1 MVYFLC
7 RTLIKPETVM
17 TEERLIP
24 MSRIRGNHASLDTV
38 KQSKTMCNRRAFEI
52 LAEAQMYWNNMYRF
66 REDRERNKRY
76 NYGDQ
81 WKDNIKVDGKTM
93 SEEEYIKSQGNVPL
107 KNNLIR
113 RLVNTVLG
121 VYRQQ
126 AKEPICTARDRDE
139 QKLGETMSTI
149 LQCNMQLNRM
159 QDLYSRTMEEFLISG
174 LIVHRKWFGW
184 RNDKLD
190 CWTDYVQPNNFF
202 IDSNMRDFR
211 GWDCSF
217 IGEVHDISFE
227 TLCQKYA
234 EGPEDCQR
242 FREIYSWSH
251 DKRSYNTYMQQF
263 GYSLNKNLDFF
274 VCSDASRCRVIEVW
288 RKESKPRY
296 RCHDYNNGDVYKI
309 DVEDYKAMVE
319 DVNADR
325 IRRGTVMGM
334 SIEEIPLIK
343 AKWFMDDYWYYYFL
357 TPFGDILKEGETP
370 YEHKSHPYV
379 FKAYPY
385 IDGEIHSFVN
395 DVIDQQRYTNRLIT
409 LYDWI
414 MRASAKGVLLFPEEC
429 LPKGMDINDIADE
442 WSRFNGVIA
451 IKTKN
456 AAQLPQQI
464 ANNSTNIGITELLNL
479 QLKFFEEISG
489 VNGALQGKPGWS
501 GMSASLY
508 SQQTQNATTSL
519 LDLLESFSQFVIDAA
534 YKDVKNMQQYYDTK
548 RVFNIAGK
556 SGAQIEYDPKKI
568 RDIEF
573 DLSIIESTSTPAY
586 RMMAN
591 DFIMEIWRSRQ
602 ISLQQLLEYGDF
614 PFADELLQSLK
625 SQQEQ
630 LENGHTP
637 DGVSPEIMQQAQQ
650 GANMEAVNKAYGMLR
665 NAD

>member
-1 MVYFLC
+1 
-7 RTLIKPETVM
+7 
-17 TEERLIP
+17 
-24 MSRIRGNHASLDTV
+24 MSRIRGDVASLDTV
-38 KQSKTMCNRRAFEI
+38 QHSKTLGNRRAFDV

-159 QDLYSRTMEEFLISG
+159 QDVYARTMEEFLISG

-319 DVNADR
+319 EVNADR
-325 IRRGTVMGM
+325 IRRGTAMGM
-334 SIEEIPLIK
+334 SMEEIPLIK

-379 FKAYPY
+379 FKAYPF

-456 AAQLPQQI
+456 AVQLPQQI

-591 DFIMEIWRSRQ
+591 DFLMEIWRSQQ
-602 ISLQQLLEYGDF
+602 ISLQQLLEHGDF

-630 LENGHTP
+630 LENGQTP

-665 NAD
+665 NAA